1 MSNYRN
7 IRNMYRE
14 TRFSIPFNNTTIKR
28 RMLINKL
35 GLSQEIE
42 SALSCSST
50 NHNSKINNNHNKL
63 TIPPK
68 VITKFKSNVLP
79 HSYDKTYSS
88 DIDDNSTVCNE
99 SSMSFGN
106 RVNLRSPTP
115 DQGEELPS
123 FALSPILRKGN
134 MVLMRNTTDESD
146 IDENDN
152 ETEDIT
158 LCISSDN
165 NENIYDEHSFVIRKP
180 NVSLVRKAKSL
191 DIDPIMDDFDF
202 FSDYK
207 VIKEEDLNEIE
218 STHSHNEKINEEPT
232 EAETVIDDGQL
243 EQETISNEKEED
255 TTKESSLLNF
265 NDHETH
271 EIHDIKDIVEKN
283 TLEEDVLPPNTN
295 TDAIKVTLQF
305 MEPEAEEDDEECI
318 NDHNNEKEEVDVE
331 NNNEEETEKSTSFS
345 NDTEADVSSITEDQQ
360 SEAEQMILQ
369 FVVADKKEK
378 TRLQQ
383 AIIDQ
388 TTQRLNEKQQEAD
401 RLTNKINQQKAK
413 MEEHK
418 ARQRHLSQELEL
430 KRRQSA
436 ELRLK
441 LSTQFEKNQQQR
453 KELNY
458 YKEMNSKYMEVN
470 RRLQEQIRE
479 LTKLKYL
486 KV

>member
-7 IRNMYRE
+7 NIRNLYRE
-14 TRFSIPFNNTTIKR
+14 ARFSIPFNNTTIKR

-42 SALSCSST
+42 SALACSST
-50 NHNSKINNNHNKL
+50 NRNSKINNKHNNL

-68 VITKFKSNVLP
+68 VITLSKFKNSVSP

-88 DIDDNSTVCNE
+88 DVDDSATVCNE
-99 SSMSFGN
+99 SSISLGN
-106 RVNLRSPTP
+106 RVCLRSPTP

-134 MVLMRNTTDESD
+134 IVLMRNESD

-152 ETEDIT
+152 EIEDIT
-158 LCISSDN
+158 LCISGDN
-165 NENIYDEHSFVIRKP
+165 NENIYDEHSFIIRKP
-180 NVSLVRKAKSL
+180 NIGLVRKAKSL
-191 DIDPIMDDFDF
+191 YIDPVVDDFYLNTNN
-202 FSDYK
+202 DYK
-207 VIKEEDLNEIE
+207 IIREEELHEIE
-218 STHSHNEKINEEPT
+218 SNHSHNEKINEELT
-232 EAETVIDDGQL
+232 DVETVVNDGQIEHL
-243 EQETISNEKEED
+243 TNDIDKEKNII
-255 TTKESSLLNF
+255 KESRPLQSDNHDTS
-265 NDHETH
+265 NDE
-271 EIHDIKDIVEKN
+271 DIL
-283 TLEEDVLPPNTN
+283 LEEDRIKNNALSPNTN
-295 TDAIKVTLQF
+295 INTIQIPSQF
-305 MEPEAEEDDEECI
+305 MEPEEEEEEEE
-318 NDHNNEKEEVDVE
+318 EKEIAVHEVEKPISVNNDAETDVPY
-331 NNNEEETEKSTSFS
+331 
-345 NDTEADVSSITEDQQ
+345 VTEDQQ
-360 SEAEQMILQ
+360 LEAEQMILQ
-369 FVVADKKEK
+369 FVAFDEQEK

-418 ARQRHLSQELEL
+418 ARHRHLSQELEL

-441 LSTQFEKNQQQR
+441 LTTQFEKNQQQR

-470 RRLQEQIRE
+470 RQLQEQIRE

-486 KV
+486 KL